1 MEEQEN
7 WTGNYFNYFTEV
19 EEHFQKARGTGLFLM
34 SPLDWV
40 LLETWKNS
48 GVPLEAVLRGIDTAF
63 DKWRSKKTRTQQV
76 NSLTY
81 CAQAILSEA
90 ERIANNTPQNAKKEI
105 TAPFSQEELA
115 GYIQQNAARLQ
126 ELGYLHAVQSLQEI
140 LKELDTYYQDLES
153 LEQRLT
159 VMEEKLAAEVCS
171 RQSEEELLAVRKDL
185 ESALRPHRSKMTAAQ
200 LVILEKNFTDRRLF
214 ERARLPRLSLFYLV

>member
-48 GVPLEAVLRGIDTAF
+48 GIPLEAVLRGIDMAF

-90 ERIANNTPQNAKKEI
+90 ERIANNTPQNSKKEI

-115 GYIQQNAARLQ
+115 SYIQQNAVRVQ
-126 ELGYLHAVQSLQEI
+126 ELGYLQAAQSLQDI
-140 LKELDTYYQDLES
+140 LKDLDKHYQDLES

-159 VMEEKLAAEVCS
+159 VMEEKLSAEVRS
-171 RQSEEELLAVRKDL
+171 RQTEEELLTVRKDL
-185 ESALRPHRSKMTAAQ
+185 ENALRPHRSKMTAAQ
-200 LVILEKNFTDRRLF
+200 LMILEKNFMDRRLF